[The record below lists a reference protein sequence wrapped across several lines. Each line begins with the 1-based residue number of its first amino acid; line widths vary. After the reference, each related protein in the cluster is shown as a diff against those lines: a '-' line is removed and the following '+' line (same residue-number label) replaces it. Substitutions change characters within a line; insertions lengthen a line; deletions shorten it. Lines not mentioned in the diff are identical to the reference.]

1 MRDLTIEDIKEILRV
16 EVRKSILYS
25 HQINEQT
32 NKHTDSGIMTGLQ
45 YVMDLE
51 KKIQNRVDTDLKS
64 YRTEVEDKLEGIL
77 KSLDIKVDRGS
88 VDFRK
93 LRNRF
98 IDLYLMRTSW
108 VKDLLKDNGRT
119 QEDWKRE
126 VDEIFGMGL
135 YPDKSRDSEDSF
147 FPSSTQTL
155 TSQPST
161 KLTSLEQTP
170 VSKVMED
177 YFEQK
182 GENVRDK
189 TKYQEKRY
197 LNLLI
202 EEVGDIPIESI
213 TREKTKGFKTN
224 IMKLPSNMRKSPK
237 K

>member
-1 MRDLTIEDIKEILRV
+1 MKPTHLVLKKQGSSLTFHYRSLVPKDLQDRLGQKQFQISLGNNLTYRHSVKLTTVLHHFVQEIFSSIRKGMRDLTLEDIKEILRV

-98 IDLYLMRTSW
+98 IDLYLMRTLVLPPKS
-108 VKDLLKDNGRT
+108 GPPAS
-119 QEDWKRE
+119 
-126 VDEIFGMGL
+126 MG
-135 YPDKSRDSEDSF
+135 
-147 FPSSTQTL
+147 
-155 TSQPST
+155 
-161 KLTSLEQTP
+161 
-170 VSKVMED
+170 
-177 YFEQK
+177 
-182 GENVRDK
+182 N
-189 TKYQEKRY
+189 
-197 LNLLI
+197 
-202 EEVGDIPIESI
+202 
-213 TREKTKGFKTN
+213 
-224 IMKLPSNMRKSPK
+224 
-237 K
+237 